1 MSETKSRCKYCVRV
15 ETFVEGNSLTWACA
29 AFHDIYNNNAIY
41 KLRNRSGRMS
51 EELARTLKAMA
62 REIARLYESELP
74 CGLEVCEF
82 HEKIDDDIIGMA
94 GYTGYWKAR
103 AEKAEAMVESLIEA
117 GNTLYMAALPD
128 GYRIGDSPTESEW
141 ADWDALVAE
150 YRASKDGG
158 VK

>member
-117 GNTLYMAALPD
+117 GNRVSDNLDFVD
-128 GYRIGDSPTESEW
+128 GTTCRESLDE
-141 ADWDALVAE
+141 WDALVTEWRKGEQA
-150 YRASKDGG
+150 
-158 VK
+158 